1 MRLMRGLPMGIKM
14 GMCAVVLLCASIACA
29 EEKRWVASDGTSL
42 KVEASA
48 TSENV
53 VDLLVGTEVSVVETG
68 GRWVKVRTEAGA
80 TGWVYA
86 GRLAETRP
94 SAEVA
99 GTDDPLFGESM
110 KKSQITT
117 AKADSARSIRGLSPE
132 TVSYAKSR
140 GTSETCKK
148 SLEKILGRKVSA
160 MDVRSFLKEGK
171 IGEYAQNTGRGK

>member
-1 MRLMRGLPMGIKM
+1 MRLMRGVPMGIKM
-14 GMCAVVLLCASIACA
+14 GMCAALFLCASIACA
-29 EEKRWVASDGTSL
+29 EEKRWVSSEGTSL
-42 KVEASA
+42 KVEAST

-53 VDLLVGTEVSVVETG
+53 ADLLVGTEVTVVESG
-68 GRWVKVRTEAGA
+68 GRWLKVQTAAGV

-94 SAEVA
+94 SVEVS

-132 TVSYAKSR
+132 TVTYAKTR
-140 GTSETCKK
+140 GTPEIFKK
-148 SLEKILGRKVSA
+148 SLEKILGRKVSPIE
-160 MDVRSFLKEGK
+160 VRSFLKEGQ
-171 IGEYAQNTGRGK
+171 IGEYALNTGGGK